1 MSITKIIKKFHSNRV
16 QNIKNMSNGVEKDL
30 AIGSLVADLGKRS
43 ISAICKVIGCC
54 FRKVKKCYDEFINGI
69 QLSIEFRGRK
79 RIEYIYPNIK
89 NDIESVIEKYKN
101 VDPSFKT
108 ERLYIS
114 VNPTTI
120 IDELIDKFNYPPKF
134 ASYNT
139 INRILKEM
147 GYKIHKIPK
156 SEVVGKIPETDAIFE
171 NVNNEMES
179 ALKSDDET
187 SVMSIDDKTSKKI
200 GKISD
205 NGKTYIDVK
214 GLDHDTLINCSMKP
228 FGILDLKTNE
238 TFVTCTPFSST
249 AEFKVSNI
257 ENYIIQKNKIK
268 KQKKLIIFLDNGPE
282 NSGRRTLWLKELV
295 RISKQYNIVIKLVY
309 YPPYHSKYNLIERF
323 WARLQIFWNRIIMDT
338 EEKLIE
344 VLNKVTWKSV
354 KCSGS
359 VSFKHYDKG
368 IKVSDIEMNE
378 KINPHI
384 IREEGLEKWSIVI
397 TPWAN

>member
-1 MSITKIIKKFHSNRV
+1 MSITKIIKKFHSNRI
-16 QNIKNMSNGVEKDL
+16 QNIKNMPNGVEKDL

-43 ISAICKVIGCC
+43 ISAVCKVIGCC

-282 NSGRRTLWLKELV
+282 NSGRRTE
-295 RISKQYNIVIKLVY
+295 SKTGRV
-309 YPPYHSKYNLIERF
+309 
-323 WARLQIFWNRIIMDT
+323 
-338 EEKLIE
+338 
-344 VLNKVTWKSV
+344 
-354 KCSGS
+354 
-359 VSFKHYDKG
+359 
-368 IKVSDIEMNE
+368 
-378 KINPHI
+378 
-384 IREEGLEKWSIVI
+384 
-397 TPWAN
+397 